1 MPKKEAKEDL
11 FKPEKEPARQPK
23 IHLDKYFTTHELSF
37 MKKAQIGA
45 AFGGEMHT
53 ESEWDEIIRK
63 ESHRRLT

>member
-1 MPKKEAKEDL
+1 MPKKETKEDL
-11 FKPEKEPARQPK
+11 FKPEKPK

-37 MKKAQIGA
+37 MQKAQLGA